1 MERIQ
6 FVQQMIEKLREFLL
20 STDPVISINVDGMS
34 ATYDRNGAWDMLE
47 KLEQEE
53 RKILKPRRL
62 VSGVDLRGAF
72 G

>member
-34 ATYDRNGAWDMLE
+34 ATYRTM
-47 KLEQEE
+47 
-53 RKILKPRRL
+53 P
-62 VSGVDLRGAF
+62 S
-72 G
+72 